1 MGKSLIKSNFSETY
15 HFNLKPDFRLKVAQN
30 IDCNITSSDHLY
42 QILSGRIKKY
52 DEFKKEYYKRLSKV
66 NDLIEKTLIK
76 FMPIATVFLAL
87 AIGAYFLFQYFGC
100 GL

>member
-1 MGKSLIKSNFSETY
+1 MKNTESH

-30 IDCNITSSDHLY
+30 IDSNITSTDHLY

-66 NDLIEKTLIK
+66 NSLLEKTLIK
-76 FMPIATVFLAL
+76 
-87 AIGAYFLFQYFGC
+87 
-100 GL
+100 

>member
-1 MGKSLIKSNFSETY
+1 MKKTEIH

-52 DEFKKEYYKRLSKV
+52 DDFKKEYYKRISKA
-66 NDLIEKTLIK
+66 NALLEKTLLK
-76 FMPIATVFLAL
+76 
-87 AIGAYFLFQYFGC
+87 
-100 GL
+100 

>member
-1 MGKSLIKSNFSETY
+1 MKKKMISHFRMEIY

-66 NDLIEKTLIK
+66 NALIEKTLIK
-76 FMPIATVFLAL
+76 
-87 AIGAYFLFQYFGC
+87 
-100 GL
+100 

>member
-1 MGKSLIKSNFSETY
+1 MKKMIVCHFS
-15 HFNLKPDFRLKVAQN
+15 LKPDFRLKVAQN

-66 NDLIEKTLIK
+66 NALIEKTLIK
-76 FMPIATVFLAL
+76 
-87 AIGAYFLFQYFGC
+87 
-100 GL
+100 

>member
-1 MGKSLIKSNFSETY
+1 MGKSLIKSNFSEIH

-30 IDCNITSSDHLY
+30 IDCNITSTDHLY

-66 NDLIEKTLIK
+66 NSLLEKTLIK
-76 FMPIATVFLAL
+76 
-87 AIGAYFLFQYFGC
+87 
-100 GL
+100 

>member
-1 MGKSLIKSNFSETY
+1 MILKTEVCHFS
-15 HFNLKPDFRLKVAQN
+15 LKPDFRLKVAQN

-66 NDLIEKTLIK
+66 NALIEKTLIK
-76 FMPIATVFLAL
+76 
-87 AIGAYFLFQYFGC
+87 
-100 GL
+100 